1 MLDIDAAV
9 SLISDFDETALAI
22 LKHNNACGMACR
34 PTVKEAWDAALSAD
48 PISAFGGVVITNK
61 NIDKEAAISINEI
74 FFEVLIA
81 PSYDKDALEILYQ
94 KKNRVILILKSVKK
108 ATQKIQYRSVLNGVL
123 VQDINDSIQN
133 RRDLK
138 VVTDTAPTDEQIDDL
153 LFANKLVKHTK
164 SNAIVL
170 VKNKQLIASGT
181 GQTSRIDA
189 LKQAIE
195 KAAAFKFDLKG
206 AVMASDAF
214 FPFPDCV
221 EIAHDAGITSVI
233 QPGGSIRDAES
244 IDYCNKNKMSM
255 VITGKRH
262 FKH

>member
-1 MLDIDAAV
+1 MGCSV
-9 SLISDFDETALAI
+9 V
-22 LKHNNACGMACR
+22 CR
-34 PTVKEAWDAALSAD
+34 PCFCLR
-48 PISAFGGVVITNK
+48 GVVITNR
-61 NIDKEAAISINEI
+61 NVDKEAALAINEI
-74 FFEVLIA
+74 FFEVIIA
-81 PSYDKDALEILYQ
+81 PSYDKEALEILFQ
-94 KKNRVILILKSVKK
+94 KKNRVILILKSVEK
-108 ATQKIQYRSVLNGVL
+108 AIQKLQYRSILNGTL
-123 VQDINDSIQN
+123 VQEANDSIQHKK
-133 RRDLK
+133 DIK
-138 VVTDTAPTDEQIDDL
+138 VITELAPTEEEVNDL

-181 GQTSRIDA
+181 GQTSRVDA

-195 KAAAFKFDLKG
+195 KAGAFNFNLHG

-221 EIAHDAGITSVI
+221 EIAHEAGITSVI
-233 QPGGSIRDAES
+233 QPGGSIRDTES

-255 VITGKRH
+255 VVTGTRH